1 MNHRPFTINDAARGV
16 MRRKKYVVIFFV
28 VTCFLIG
35 IATLLTRKAYESE
48 ARLFMRLGREN
59 TSLDATTTLGE
70 HPVVMLPQSREA
82 EINSIVELI
91 QSKQLYENVVD
102 AIGAERVLDPDWVP
116 EGTEGASQP
125 SIFSSIVGNAT
136 SSLAKMGILNDL
148 PAREKAV
155 IKIQKKIEVEAFE
168 KSNVLTIRFT
178 SYSPQLAQEVVDRL
192 ITNYQTQ
199 HVNLHRPPH
208 AYEFLE
214 NETQRIQQ
222 SLDLAR
228 IALEDFKN
236 ETGIL
241 ESTQQRTV
249 LIDRIAKL
257 KSDLLVSEST
267 EAALRTEV
275 QELADGLKEM
285 PENIAMSETVGAGN
299 EGADGMRQELFRL
312 EVQRE
317 NLAAKYTKSHPAL
330 RQIEEQLKQ
339 ARSLLQIAEGKRKES
354 IVGPNRIH
362 QDTAVAFE
370 QKRSMLAAEQARL
383 VKISAQIKE
392 AEETLRLFTAN
403 ERKFAEL
410 DRNVEVLEANYRKY
424 FSNLEQARIDT
435 KMKSQEFSNVGVAQP
450 ATLNLKPSSPNK
462 LINFLAALFL
472 GTAGGLGLAVFME
485 YLNPSVSS
493 DEDIEQ
499 AIGAGVIAWVPE
511 LTEQQMAIL
520 RNRNPTLGTTRV
532 DTSARVGVQIA
543 SDRQV

>member
-1 MNHRPFTINDAARGV
+1 

-125 SIFSSIVGNAT
+125 SIFSSIVGNAM

-208 AYEFLE
+208 AFEFLE
-214 NETQRIQQ
+214 NETQRIQH